1 MIIKNFNELQVGD
14 KVLKSTGEVDTVS
27 KIMYKDNIRGLVI
40 LSHDDGSFSRMIN
53 KFTKGEFKVV
63 NG

>member
-14 KVLKSTGEVDTVS
+14 KLLKSTGEVDTVT

-40 LSHDDGSFSRMIN
+40 LSHDDGTFSRMIT